1 MAKAKRRQYA
11 AEYKRDAARLVIDS
25 GRSLRDVSMELG
37 VNHETLRAWVLAE
50 RAQEEARK
58 VADEEPLS
66 FNERYELEQLRR
78 RNTQLH
84 KEGGVL
90 EKSAAFFAAD
100 KNP

>member
-11 AEYKRDAARLVIDS
+11 EQYKRDAARLVIDS

-78 RNTQLH
+78 ENTQLH
-84 KEGGVL
+84 KDVEFL
-90 EKSAAFFAAD
+90 KKAAAFFAAD
-100 KNP
+100 KNR